1 MTMMITGAVS
11 GTYAGGDK
19 SGGGAGSV
27 DEKAA
32 EAHEE
37 RLKNASEAAKVAN
50 VKADGSTNFVDRLF
64 NKFEAALVAKS
75 DGSGHQSFTEH
86 LNDQIDALGK
96 GDSSD
101 PQKLAR
107 YQKAIM
113 MFTVHT
119 NAQTSM
125 VKSISDLDKGIVR
138 DFN

>member
-1 MTMMITGAVS
+1 MVTAV
-11 GTYAGGDK
+11 GNFVNNLFDK
-19 SGGGAGSV
+19 F
-27 DEKAA
+27 EKAT
-32 EAHEE
+32 
-37 RLKNASEAAKVAN
+37 
-50 VKADGSTNFVDRLF
+50 VKSNDGN
-64 NKFEAALVAKS
+64 S
-75 DGSGHQSFTEH
+75 DQSFHKH
-86 LNDQIDALGK
+86 LEEQINALGT

-125 VKSISDLDKGIVR
+125 VKSISDLDKSIVR

>member
-1 MTMMITGAVS
+1 MATTSI
-11 GTYAGGDK
+11 
-19 SGGGAGSV
+19 
-27 DEKAA
+27 
-32 EAHEE
+32 
-37 RLKNASEAAKVAN
+37 
-50 VKADGSTNFVDRLF
+50 NFVNRLF
-64 NKFEAALVAKS
+64 DKFEQATVKGN
-75 DGSGHQSFTEH
+75 DGTTDQSFHAH
-86 LNDQIDALGK
+86 LEEQINALGT

>member
-1 MTMMITGAVS
+1 MTTMMISNSNIST
-11 GTYAGGDK
+11 TYADDK
-19 SGGGAGSV
+19 GEIDA
-27 DEKAA
+27 
-32 EAHEE
+32 
-37 RLKNASEAAKVAN
+37 AAKRLADAAARNKVAQDKVTN
-50 VKADGSTNFVDRLF
+50 SGNFVDRLF
-64 NKFEAALVAKS
+64 NKFEAATVNS
-75 DGSGHQSFTEH
+75 NDGKIKQSFTEH
-86 LNDQIDALGK
+86 LNDQIEELGT